1 MKNENFIPVSIHKL
15 TIDILQNETDDKLKK
30 IFSLITAIYNYNL
43 NKEFNLV
50 KESYQ
55 LFNPD
60 LELIIDETRDKNDA
74 QNDLLARVDYLLQK
88 ANYTKLSIVDIENS
102 LNSNPNSG
110 LNIIVD
116 VNDYEI
122 FDVYYRGDTT
132 VDIIKK
138 SLLNY
143 IIKPKKVNIKIYKKL
158 FIVAKLKDFNVRAQ
172 EISRE
177 CNISYKKSCK
187 KLHKTYKKLPKNI
200 DSNLIFFKL
209 FKDIPHPDLE
219 MLFFVQKIRLK
230 LFDKIKLIITGAFS
244 TITGIVSAIGKILVA
259 LNPLA
264 IIGAIGGLIAI
275 IVKQIMGLFNQ
286 HNKYKNTLTSSLYFQ
301 SLDNNLGAIN
311 YIGNSASEEEI
322 KELILGY
329 YFKLKNPSA
338 TENELDIIIENHL
351 QQTYKILLDF
361 DIEDS
366 ITKMQNLGL
375 IADNKAVNT
384 KDSLNKLNQIWDD
397 IFI

>member
-143 IIKPKKVNIKIYKKL
+143 IIKPKK
-158 FIVAKLKDFNVRAQ
+158 
-172 EISRE
+172 S
-177 CNISYKKSCK
+177 
-187 KLHKTYKKLPKNI
+187 
-200 DSNLIFFKL
+200 
-209 FKDIPHPDLE
+209 
-219 MLFFVQKIRLK
+219 
-230 LFDKIKLIITGAFS
+230 
-244 TITGIVSAIGKILVA
+244 
-259 LNPLA
+259 
-264 IIGAIGGLIAI
+264 
-275 IVKQIMGLFNQ
+275 
-286 HNKYKNTLTSSLYFQ
+286 KY
-301 SLDNNLGAIN
+301 
-311 YIGNSASEEEI
+311 
-322 KELILGY
+322 
-329 YFKLKNPSA
+329 
-338 TENELDIIIENHL
+338 
-351 QQTYKILLDF
+351 
-361 DIEDS
+361 
-366 ITKMQNLGL
+366 QNL
-375 IADNKAVNT
+375 
-384 KDSLNKLNQIWDD
+384 
-397 IFI
+397 